1 MAFNNEFRVKV
12 VTDVLAGKEVPDLVK
27 ECGRSDGLFQVKRP
41 YTIGSIT
48 DEQALALYVLSY
60 SNNINISG
68 EALSMCEASGAK
80 LLDVLAY
87 GEKLYKRSKRIEA
100 AVKELSKY
108 IDKLQNDVTKLE
120 QRLVDQKN
128 SI

>member
-1 MAFNNEFRVKV
+1 MAYTKKFRVKV
-12 VTDVLAGKEVPDLVK
+12 VTDELAGKEVPDLVK

-48 DEQALALYVLSY
+48 DEQALAIYLLSHC
-60 SNNINISG
+60 NINIGG
-68 EALSMCEASGAK
+68 EDLFMCEASGAN
-80 LLDVLAY
+80 LMDVSAY

-108 IDKLQNDVTKLE
+108 IDKLQNDITKLE

>member
-1 MAFNNEFRVKV
+1 MP
-12 VTDVLAGKEVPDLVK
+12 AGKEVPDLVK
-27 ECGRSDGLFQVKRP
+27 ECGRSDGIFQVKRP

-48 DEQALALYVLSY
+48 DEQALALYVLSH

-68 EALSMCEASGAK
+68 EALSMCEASGGN

>member
-1 MAFNNEFRVKV
+1 
-12 VTDVLAGKEVPDLVK
+12 
-27 ECGRSDGLFQVKRP
+27 
-41 YTIGSIT
+41 
-48 DEQALALYVLSY
+48 
-60 SNNINISG
+60 
-68 EALSMCEASGAK
+68 MCEASGAN
-80 LLDVLAY
+80 LMDVLEY